1 MSDAVRLDVR
11 FATDPAEALLVQV
24 QIVDWLKERH
34 YSSHDL
40 FSVRLALEE
49 GLMNAIKHGNQRD
62 PTKSVRVFCEVDDQ
76 CTHIEI
82 EDEGV
87 GFDPS
92 AVPDPLADEGLHK
105 CSGRGLL
112 LMRQYMSRVEYQDG
126 GRKLVLE
133 KLRTL
138 ESCLSTI
145 GDPPAP
151 PHPPLKK
158 PV

>member
-62 PTKSVRVFCEVDDQ
+62 PTKSVRVFCEVNDLRVY
-76 CTHIEI
+76 IEI
-82 EDEGV
+82 EDEGA
-87 GFDPS
+87 GF
-92 AVPDPLADEGLHK
+92 VPEEVPNPLAHENLDK
-105 CSGRGLL
+105 ASGRGLL
-112 LMRQYMSRVEYQDG
+112 LMRQYMTRVEYRG
-126 GRKLVLE
+126 SGRLLVLE
-133 KLRTL
+133 KQRSR
-138 ESCLSTI
+138 E
-145 GDPPAP
+145 
-151 PHPPLKK
+151 
-158 PV
+158 